1 MIIDVYNN
9 IAYKGAMKSNL
20 FINYYESKKVLEN
33 ALSNF
38 GRAFLQSQCLFLDV

>member
-1 MIIDVYNN
+1 MY

-38 GRAFLQSQCLFLDV
+38 GMAFLQSQCLFLDV